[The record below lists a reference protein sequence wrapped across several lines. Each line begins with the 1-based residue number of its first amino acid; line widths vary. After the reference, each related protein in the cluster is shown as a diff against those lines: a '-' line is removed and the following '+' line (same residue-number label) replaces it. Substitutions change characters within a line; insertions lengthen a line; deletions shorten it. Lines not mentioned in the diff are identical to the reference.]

1 IRHLFLRSTES
12 TEGTEGSV
20 FLRALRVP
28 PCPPR
33 PLLAHGPERLEAA
46 VDALQRRVGVALLL
60 DDVPLGP
67 ADGLAQLED
76 RLPGHVALADQGLV
90 VGGGVLLEVDGGS
103 AAGVAA
109 DEGRGLGA
117 GLERVAGVE

>member
-1 IRHLFLRSTES
+1 AISCEPMPSSKVSDTAAAQPFGQLNIRHLFLRSTES

-28 PCPPR
+28 PCLPR

-90 VGGGVLLEVDGGS
+90 VGGG
-103 AAGVAA
+103 
-109 DEGRGLGA
+109 
-117 GLERVAGVE
+117 